1 MFEKFST
8 QLLNWEIDIVDLMRL
23 SRMAKS
29 YIDDIFTKV
38 FYEKFW

>member
-1 MFEKFST
+1 MFQKFST
-8 QLLNWEIDIVDLMRL
+8 QLLNWVIDIVALVRL

-29 YIDDIFTKV
+29 YIDDIFTKM